1 MTSHR
6 DDVVDAL
13 NQLIETCRDGE
24 AGFREAAEGVQDA
37 NLARLFRSYSA
48 QRAQFVAELD
58 AQVRRLG
65 GDPAQRGH
73 AAASAHRGWM
83 NLRHALTGGSDAAVV
98 AEAERG
104 EDHAV
109 RAYEKALEA
118 DLPEDLRLIVERQ
131 YMEVREAHD
140 HVRSLE
146 RSQTERR

>member
-6 DDVVDAL
+6 DDVVDVL
-13 NQLIETCRDGE
+13 NDLIETCRDGE
-24 AGFREAAEGVQDA
+24 TGFREAGDGAQDP

-48 QRAQFVAELD
+48 QRAQFVTELD
-58 AQVRRLG
+58 QQVRRLG
-65 GDPAQRGH
+65 GKPAERGH
-73 AAASAHRGWM
+73 AVASAHRGWM
-83 NLRHALTGGSDAAVV
+83 NLRQALSGRSDAAVV

-118 DLPEDLRLIVERQ
+118 DLPEDLRLVVERQ

-140 HVRSLE
+140 HVRSLA
-146 RSQTERR
+146 RSQSERR